1 MLAALLEEELRRHV
15 PMSPRPV
22 QRAQMRVLTGANMP
36 AALVEMAYLTNGEQE
51 RLVQSEAYQSSLAQA
66 MFNAVVGFRSYLD
79 SQRTP

>member
-1 MLAALLEEELRRHV
+1 MATR
-15 PMSPRPV
+15 PRQDAPL
-22 QRAQMRVLTGANMP
+22 RVLTGVNMP